1 MLVWIHPTQPYA
13 LISPSTTPSG
23 MGVIIG
29 YLFEIDN
36 AIGAIWISMAVIL
49 IYTVC
54 GGLFSVAYTDLFQ
67 SAVGWLGCLILAFW
81 SIKNEPSAAPPSIG
95 FPGYIYPDLIGEG
108 GVCDMYN
115 GVACDNNATAC
126 CYNPANELADNG
138 AYPFGDLP
146 KFSDQ
151 MTNAYSLTPFPNA
164 IFFNWATIFV
174 LGKFVTMRWCLLRF
188 LHVCV
193 QYCFGAESK

>member
-1 MLVWIHPTQPYA
+1 
-13 LISPSTTPSG
+13 

-29 YLFEIDN
+29 YLFGIDN
-36 AIGAIWISMAVIL
+36 DIGSIWISMFVIL

-67 SAVGWLGCLILAFW
+67 SFVGWLGCLTLAFW
-81 SIKNEPSAAPPSIG
+81 SIKNEPRAPPPSIG

-115 GVACDNNATAC
+115 GVPCDNNSTLC
-126 CYNPANELADNG
+126 CYNSENDPLADNG
-138 AYPFGDLP
+138 AYPIGDLP
-146 KFSDQ
+146 VFPDQ

-164 IFFNWATIFV
+164 IFFNWCTIFV
-174 LGKFVTMRWCLLRF
+174 LGKSM
-188 LHVCV
+188 LH
-193 QYCFGAESK
+193 QSLHALDI